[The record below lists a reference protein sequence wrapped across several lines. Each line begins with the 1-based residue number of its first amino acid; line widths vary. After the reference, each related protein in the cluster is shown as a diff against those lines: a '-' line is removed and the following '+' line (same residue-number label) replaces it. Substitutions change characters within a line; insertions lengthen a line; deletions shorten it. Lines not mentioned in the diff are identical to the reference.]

1 ERNRRPNADRGRQTQ
16 DGISASS
23 ALPPLWSK
31 VAKNGGMF
39 PRRSAANFACL
50 AGSRNSILRSHS
62 EYAVSC
68 VSGVPTRGTNSVN
81 DKYFGSHELRGREE
95 VVQASSDR
103 GFGYVFAGFS
113 ALVAALSFYQGG
125 TRWPYWLAAAVM
137 FALVAFYRPSLLAPL
152 NRLWTKLGLVLFAVV
167 SPLVLGIV
175 YYGCITPV
183 GWLMRLSGKDPL
195 RLRFEPERK
204 SYWVARQPPGPAPDS
219 LLNQF

>member
-1 ERNRRPNADRGRQTQ
+1 MLQ
-16 DGISASS
+16 
-23 ALPPLWSK
+23 
-31 VAKNGGMF
+31 
-39 PRRSAANFACL
+39 
-50 AGSRNSILRSHS
+50 SHS
-62 EYAVSC
+62 KYAVSC
-68 VSGVPTRGTNSVN
+68 VSGASTRGTNSVN
-81 DKYFGSHELRGREE
+81 DRYFGSHELHGREQ

-113 ALVAALSFYQGG
+113 ALVAALSFYKGG
-125 TRWPYWLAAAVM
+125 THWPYWLAAAAM

-204 SYWVARQPPGPAPDS
+204 SYWEARRPPGPPPDS
-219 LLNQF
+219 LMKQF

>member
-1 ERNRRPNADRGRQTQ
+1 
-16 DGISASS
+16 
-23 ALPPLWSK
+23 
-31 VAKNGGMF
+31 M
-39 PRRSAANFACL
+39 
-50 AGSRNSILRSHS
+50 
-62 EYAVSC
+62 
-68 VSGVPTRGTNSVN
+68 N
-81 DKYFGSHELRGREE
+81 DKYFGSHELHGREE

-125 TRWPYWLAAAVM
+125 TRWPYWLAAAVI
-137 FALVAFYRPSLLAPL
+137 FALVAFYRPRLLAPL
-152 NRLWTKLGLVLFAVV
+152 NWLWTKLGLVLFAVV

-204 SYWVARQPPGPAPDS
+204 SYWEARRPPGPPPDS
-219 LLNQF
+219 LMKQF

>member
-1 ERNRRPNADRGRQTQ
+1 MAACSRGVPLRTSLASRGTGTVCCNR
-16 DGISASS
+16 
-23 ALPPLWSK
+23 
-31 VAKNGGMF
+31 
-39 PRRSAANFACL
+39 
-50 AGSRNSILRSHS
+50 IL
-62 EYAVSC
+62 YAVSC
-68 VSGVPTRGTNSVN
+68 VSGASTRGTNSVN
-81 DKYFGSHELRGREE
+81 DKYFGSHELHGRKE
-95 VVQASSDR
+95 VVQTSSDR

-137 FALVAFYRPSLLAPL
+137 FAVVAFYRPSLLAPL

-175 YYGCITPV
+175 YYGCVTPV

-204 SYWVARQPPGPAPDS
+204 SYWEARQPPGPPPDS
-219 LLNQF
+219 LMNQF

>member
-1 ERNRRPNADRGRQTQ
+1 
-16 DGISASS
+16 
-23 ALPPLWSK
+23 
-31 VAKNGGMF
+31 M
-39 PRRSAANFACL
+39 
-50 AGSRNSILRSHS
+50 
-62 EYAVSC
+62 
-68 VSGVPTRGTNSVN
+68 N
-81 DKYFGSHELRGREE
+81 DKYLGSHELHGREE

-103 GFGYVFAGFS
+103 GFGYVFAGFA

-125 TRWPYWLAAAVM
+125 TRWPYWLAAGVI

-152 NRLWTKLGLVLFAVV
+152 NRLWTNFGLVLFAVV

-204 SYWVARQPPGPAPDS
+204 SYWEARRPPGPPPDS
-219 LLNQF
+219 LMKQF

>member
-1 ERNRRPNADRGRQTQ
+1 M
-16 DGISASS
+16 
-23 ALPPLWSK
+23 

-39 PRRSAANFACL
+39 PRRSAANSACL
-50 AGSRNSILRSHS
+50 VGNRNSMLQSHS
-62 EYAVSC
+62 EYAVSG
-68 VSGVPTRGTNSVN
+68 VSNASTRGTNGVN
-81 DKYFGSHELRGREE
+81 DKYFGSHELHGRKE

-125 TRWPYWLAAAVM
+125 TRWPYWLAVAVM

-167 SPLVLGIV
+167 SPLALGIV

-204 SYWVARQPPGPAPDS
+204 SYWVSRQPPGPPPDS
-219 LLNQF
+219 LMKQF

>member
-1 ERNRRPNADRGRQTQ
+1 
-16 DGISASS
+16 
-23 ALPPLWSK
+23 LPPEEPEQY
-31 VAKNGGMF
+31 VAIAFQICGF
-39 PRRSAANFACL
+39 LRERR
-50 AGSRNSILRSHS
+50 I
-62 EYAVSC
+62 
-68 VSGVPTRGTNSVN
+68 GTGNKSVN
-81 DKYFGSHELRGREE
+81 DKYFGSHELHGREQ

-113 ALVAALSFYQGG
+113 ALVAALSFYKGS
-125 TRWPYWLAAAVM
+125 TRWPYWLAAAVI
-137 FALVAFYRPSLLAPL
+137 FAVVAFYRPSLLAPL

-204 SYWVARQPPGPAPDS
+204 SYWEARRPPGPPPDS
-219 LLNQF
+219 LMKQF